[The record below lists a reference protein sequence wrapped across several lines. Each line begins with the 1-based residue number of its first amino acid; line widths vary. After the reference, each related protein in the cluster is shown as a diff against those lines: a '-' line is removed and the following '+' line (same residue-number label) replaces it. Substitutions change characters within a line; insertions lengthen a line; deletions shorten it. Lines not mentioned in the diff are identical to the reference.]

1 MRTCQ
6 QMALALTDVS
16 SEGFVNGELADER
29 TPAGGFARARGDL
42 PVGNIANEATLCG
55 VAWALARD
63 GRLAEVSEGEAR
75 LVQASVAPP
84 CAEAL
89 EPIAAAIRAGDDPL
103 GTAFASLRSASTRR
117 KLGATYTPPSL
128 VGPMSE
134 WLANHKT
141 ASRVVDPGAGSAR
154 FLCAAGRYLPD
165 AHLVAVEIDPLAALT
180 ARANLTVLGFDERSQ
195 VETVDYRSLELS
207 QVSGATAFV
216 GNPPYVRHHD
226 IAPEWKAWLHTRAEG
241 LGIKASALAGLHVH
255 FLLATAGHARAGDY
269 GVYVTSSEWLD
280 VGYGHLTRELVAGP
294 LGGLSI
300 HILDARTQAFADAAT
315 TATITAFEVGSRQ
328 RSVRMRKVAS
338 ADSVRGLRGGTPFG
352 RAELQAERRWS
363 SLLEPRV
370 AVPSEFVPLG
380 ETCRVHRGTATG
392 ANAIWV
398 TQQGD
403 PRLPASLLKP
413 TVTKASE
420 LFGLSPPVLS
430 DSDALRAVVDLPA
443 DLEVLDEDD
452 RALVDAFLRAARSA
466 GVADGY
472 IARHRRPWWSV
483 KLRAPAPILATYM
496 ARRPPA
502 FVRNLAGAR
511 NLNTVHGLHPI
522 EPLSEH
528 ALGRLASALRAGAS
542 LTGGRTYAGGLTKFE
557 PSEMERIMV
566 PPPCWLESDEPWPS

>member
-6 QMALALTDVS
+6 QMALALADVS
-16 SEGFVNGELADER
+16 SEGFVNGGQAGER
-29 TPAGGFARARGDL
+29 TPVGSRVRARGDFAI
-42 PVGNIANEATLCG
+42 GDIADEAALCG
-55 VAWALARD
+55 AAWALTRD

-75 LVQASVAPP
+75 LVQASSAPP

-89 EPIAAAIRAGDDPL
+89 APVAAAIRAGEDPL
-103 GTAFASLRSASTRR
+103 GTVFASLRSASTRR

-154 FLCAAGRYLPD
+154 FLCAAGRYLPR
-165 AHLVAVEIDPLAALT
+165 AQLVAVEIDPLAALT
-180 ARANLTVLGFDERSQ
+180 ARANLTVLGFDERSR
-195 VETVDYRSLELS
+195 VETVDYRSLVLPP
-207 QVSGATAFV
+207 VPGPTAFI

-226 IAPEWKAWLHTRAEG
+226 VAPEWKAWLRTRSGEF
-241 LGIKASALAGLHVH
+241 GIKASALAGLHVY
-255 FLLATAGHARAGDY
+255 FLLATAGHAQAGDY

-280 VGYGHLTRELVAGP
+280 VGYGHLARELVAGP

-300 HILDARTQAFADAAT
+300 HVLDARTQAFADAVT
-315 TATITAFEVGSRQ
+315 TATITAFEVGSPQ
-328 RSVRMRKVAS
+328 RRVRLQKVA
-338 ADSVRGLRGGTPFG
+338 AVEGVRGLRGGTSFS
-352 RAELQAERRWS
+352 RTELMAEHRWS

-380 ETCRVHRGTATG
+380 ELCRVHRGTATG
-392 ANAIWV
+392 ANAVWV

-403 PRLPASLLKP
+403 PRLPASVMQP

-420 LFGLSPPVLS
+420 LFGLSPPVLG

-443 DLEVLDEDD
+443 DLDVLDEDD